1 MRSCTI
7 IVSHFESINFLR
19 ACLRQTLKHTHPEIL
34 QKIIVCD
41 QSGDETHALVLEE
54 FGNIEGV
61 QIVRTKPL
69 YSGYGIDF
77 LIQRGYIDT
86 DYIAQLHVDAYSISN
101 QWLYLPI
108 KLIEE
113 YDLAFAGQLQ
123 FISTGKESIYP
134 PSPMF
139 AMAQCF
145 NVGKTEIY
153 KEMSYQ
159 AGFTR
164 FHNRPWVEEGITWK
178 NDDWSV
184 WAEPAYQ
191 ERGSDD
197 DVVAFSWEDKYCEHD
212 KLGLAI
218 TSMIQSHFGRIIE
231 DMVFHFG
238 SCRESIGVADSMGDL
253 YQHYTMRINE
263 NYSDELVEELI
274 NLSKQSTVKNDSE
287 KILLR
292 NFWNGKLKKSEI
304 SSNVLNE
311 RILNLKQI

>member
-1 MRSCTI
+1 MRSCTVI
-7 IVSHFESINFLR
+7 ISHFESVNFLR
-19 ACLRQTLKHTHPEIL
+19 ACLKQTLKHIHPEIK
-34 QKIIVCD
+34 QKIIVVD
-41 QSGDETHALVLEE
+41 QSGDKTHNAIMDE

-69 YSGYGIDF
+69 YSGYGVDF

-86 DYIAQLHVDAYSISN
+86 EYVAQLHVDAFGISD

-113 YDLAFAGQLQ
+113 YNLAFCGQLQ
-123 FISTGKESIYP
+123 FINDKNNLAHIYP

-145 NVGKTEIY
+145 NIGRTEVY

-178 NDDWSV
+178 DTSWDE
-184 WAEPAYQ
+184 WAAPAYQ

-197 DVVAFSWEDKYCEHD
+197 DVVAFSWADKYRQD
-212 KLGLAI
+212 DRLGLAI
-218 TSMIQSHFGRIIE
+218 TGYIEPSYGRIIE
-231 DMVFHFG
+231 DIVLHFG
-238 SCRESIGVADSMGDL
+238 SANEARGVMGTMPPL
-253 YQHYTMRINE
+253 YQDYTRRINE
-263 NYSDELVEELI
+263 NYSDELIEEIISRAKANRPPQLEI
-274 NLSKQSTVKNDSE
+274 LS
-287 KILLR
+287 R
-292 NFWNGKLKKSEI
+292 NFWNGTTKESMPTTEDLNKRIEELKK
-304 SSNVLNE
+304 L
-311 RILNLKQI
+311 